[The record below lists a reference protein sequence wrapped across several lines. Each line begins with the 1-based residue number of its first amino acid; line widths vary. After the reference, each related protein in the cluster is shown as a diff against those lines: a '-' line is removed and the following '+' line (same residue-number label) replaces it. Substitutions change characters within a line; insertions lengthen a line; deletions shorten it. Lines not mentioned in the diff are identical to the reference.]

1 VRRTGIFSIRT
12 PLPDFLIEERLYDDG
27 TCVRASA
34 VCIRAAEN
42 VLIQVVSLYTPQR
55 GQQLS
60 DAVTHRPALM
70 I

>member
-1 VRRTGIFSIRT
+1 MRRTGIFSIRT
-12 PLPDFLIEERLYDDG
+12 PLPDFLIERLYDDG

-42 VLIQVVSLYTPQR
+42 VLIQVVSIYTPQR

>member
-1 VRRTGIFSIRT
+1 MRRTGIFSIRT
-12 PLPDFLIEERLYDDG
+12 PLPDFLIERLCDDG

-42 VLIQVVSLYTPQR
+42 VLIQVVSIYTPQR